1 MLVPTI
7 PAQTPANKYKEPI
20 SLWLHDQNHF
30 FQLPEIDI
38 NNYYEHKASLRQLIF

>member
-30 FQLPEIDI
+30 FQLPKIDI
-38 NNYYEHKASLRQLIF
+38 NTVLIILVS